1 MHFIVTLAATSSR
14 NENVPLK
21 LSNVLIRGRT
31 GIDLRFMAFCCVR
44 FSFEGFSLEGN
55 KKDERHTRTESVV
68 QTVSSMW
75 PFSGQT
81 ISPLI
86 VTIC

>member
-1 MHFIVTLAATSSR
+1 MHFIGTVAATSSR

-44 FSFEGFSLEGN
+44 FSLEGN
-55 KKDERHTRTESVV
+55 KKNERHTRTESVV
-68 QTVSSMW
+68 QIVSSMW
-75 PFSGQT
+75 PLSGQT